1 MVSAMLNSE
10 QLSPRILESM
20 SSVILVFN
28 CKLQLTYINPA
39 GETMFSLSA
48 RQLINKTY
56 AELIVDKVDLESH
69 LQMSLENQH
78 PFTQHEIKL
87 TLVSDIPVVVDFIVV
102 PLIQPDGENALLVEL
117 YKLDRLLQ
125 ISREENQMVQQQA
138 TQKVM
143 RGLAHEIKNPLSG
156 LRGAAQLLG
165 RELDSDELKEYTQVI
180 IDEADRLRKLVDR
193 ILGPNKLPE
202 KEKINIHNVVEHV
215 IRILT
220 ANKNQGITFHRD
232 YDPSIPELYADSD
245 QLVQAIL
252 NIAKN
257 AVQSINDKGNIT
269 FRTRVKRKVTIG
281 EQRYDLVV
289 DIAIIDDG
297 PGIPVEMH
305 DKVFFPLVTGRAE
318 GTGLGLTIA
327 QSLVLLHDGLIEF
340 TSVPG
345 QTRFSVL
352 LPISKEGK

>member
-1 MVSAMLNSE
+1 MISKMFNSE
-10 QLSPRILESM
+10 QISTRILESM
-20 SSVILVFN
+20 PSAILVFN
-28 CKLQLTYINPA
+28 NKLQLTYINPA

-48 RQLINKTY
+48 RQLLNKTY
-56 AELIVDKVDLESH
+56 AELIEDKVNLQSH
-69 LQMSLENQH
+69 LQKSFEQQH

-87 TLVSDIPVVVDFIVV
+87 TLVPDITVIVDFIAV
-102 PLIQPDGENALLVEL
+102 PLTQPESENAVLVEL

-125 ISREENQMVQQQA
+125 ISREESQMVQQQA

-165 RELDSDELKEYTQVI
+165 RELESEELKEYTQVI

-202 KEKINIHNVVEHV
+202 KEKINIHNVIEHV

-220 ANKNQGITFHRD
+220 ADKSEGISIHRD

-245 QLVQAIL
+245 QLIQAVL

-257 AVQSINDKGNIT
+257 AVQSLNQTGNVT

-281 EQRYDLVV
+281 EQRHKLVV

-297 PGIPVEMH
+297 PGIPTEMH
-305 DKVFFPLVTGRAE
+305 DKVFFPMVTGRAE

-345 QTRFSVL
+345 KTHFSVL
-352 LPISKEGK
+352 LPISKEGQ

>member
-1 MVSAMLNSE
+1 MTTSMFNTE
-10 QLSPRILESM
+10 QLTARILESM
-20 SSVILVFN
+20 SSAILVFN
-28 CKLQLTYINPA
+28 RKLQLSYINPA

-48 RQLINKTY
+48 RQLINKSY
-56 AELIVDKVDLESH
+56 AELIEDKVDLENH
-69 LQMSLENQH
+69 LRMSFENQH

-87 TLVSDIPVVVDFIVV
+87 TLVPDIPVVVDFIVL
-102 PLIQPDGENALLVEL
+102 PLSQPDGEDSLLVEL
-117 YKLDRLLQ
+117 YNLDRLLQ
-125 ISREENQMVQQQA
+125 ISREENQMAQQQA

-156 LRGAAQLLG
+156 LRGAAQLLE
-165 RELDSDELKEYTQVI
+165 RELVSDDLKEYTQVI

-202 KEKINIHNVVEHV
+202 KEKINIHNVIEHV

-220 ANKNQGITFHRD
+220 TDKSEEIVFQRD

-245 QLVQAIL
+245 QLVQAVL

-257 AVQSINDKGNIT
+257 AVESLKDKGNII
-269 FRTRVKRKVTIG
+269 FRTRVKRKLTIG
-281 EQRYDLVV
+281 DKRYDLAVNLS
-289 DIAIIDDG
+289 ITDDG
-297 PGIPVEMH
+297 PGIPLEMH
-305 DKVFFPLVTGRAE
+305 DKIFFPMVTGRAE

-340 TSVPG
+340 TSVAG
-345 QTRFSVL
+345 KTQFNVL
-352 LPISKEGK
+352 LPISKEGQ